1 MPPAAPEFREPRV
14 TCGDLPCRSP
24 YEGRYPI
31 VSPLGRAESVPASS
45 VPWGKS
51 LSPAEP
57 LFLVPCEKDTGEAV
71 SLPLQEPVE
80 ALPQESLHECK
91 EPLAQSI

>member
-31 VSPLGRAESVPASS
+31 VSPLRRPES

-57 LFLVPCEKDTGEAV
+57 LFLVPCEKDTGGAM
-71 SLPLQEPVE
+71 SLPLQEHVE
-80 ALPQESLHECK
+80 ALPQ
-91 EPLAQSI
+91 